1 MTLRTTAAAFIAAG
15 LVACSATPP
24 QSVDQQASQPASAAV
39 APSADPSQSTAASA
53 PAEPSVSPSAS
64 ASASEAPAVGGVYA
78 ATVSGELDPR
88 VADVPER
95 VYVPNEESD
104 SVTVIDPATF
114 EVIGEFPVGDAPEHV
129 NPDWAL
135 EYLWVSN
142 MNGGFLTKVDPMTA
156 EPIEEIDLPIFP
168 YALYYT
174 LDGEKVMVITNYIAQ
189 EDVGDNGVHF
199 YDPDTWELIK
209 YVNVPWPGADDADL
223 TADGRYL
230 AISAEYSGYLAFIDT
245 EEMTLAGSVE
255 IGSLPRDVRLSPDGR
270 TFYVTNEGMGGVQTV
285 DAESWELTG
294 FIPTAEGTHG
304 IEFSRDTTLMY
315 VANRAAGS
323 ISVVD
328 LSTDEVIDTW
338 AVGGSPDEM
347 VLNPDG
353 SQLWASNRFH
363 ASVSVIDTTSGEVVA
378 TIATGANP
386 HGLTYWP
393 QPGTVAIGQNGNMR

>member
-1 MTLRTTAAAFIAAG
+1 MAVALAATLLAA
-15 LVACSATPP
+15 CTATPP
-24 QSVDQQASQPASAAV
+24 ESV
-39 APSADPSQSTAASA
+39 APSAAPPSAAANPTAEQTPPATPNATSTD
-53 PAEPSVSPSAS
+53 EPTPSPSGL
-64 ASASEAPAVGGVYA
+64 GGVYA
-78 ATVSGELDPR
+78 GTLSGELDPR

-104 SVTVIDPATF
+104 DVAVIDPATF
-114 EVIGEFPVGDAPEHV
+114 EVIGRFPVGEMPEHI

-142 MNGGFLTKVDPMTA
+142 MNGGSLTKVDPMTSQ
-156 EPIEEIDLPIFP
+156 PIEEIDLPIYP

-174 LDGEKVMVITNYIAQ
+174 LDGSKVMVITNYIAQ

-199 YDPDTWELIK
+199 YDPETWELLE

-245 EEMTLAGSVE
+245 EEMTLAGATE
-255 IGSLPRDVRLSPDGR
+255 IGSLPRDVRLSPDGK
-270 TFYVTNEGMGGVQTV
+270 TFYVTNEGLGGIQTV
-285 DAESWELTG
+285 DADTWELTG
-294 FIPTAEGTHG
+294 FIPTGEGAHG
-304 IEFSRDTTLMY
+304 IDFSRDATLMY
-315 VANRAAGS
+315 VCNRAAGT
-323 ISVVD
+323 ISVIDV
-328 LSTDEVIDTW
+328 STNQVVETW
-338 AVGGSPDEM
+338 AVGGSPDQL

-363 ASVSVIDTTSGEVVA
+363 GSVSVIDTTNGEVIA

-393 QPGTVAIGQNGNMR
+393 QPGSMAIGQNGNMR

>member
-1 MTLRTTAAAFIAAG
+1 MRVGPRLLASALLAALLLAACSSPTVSPSDQAPSAAAP
-15 LVACSATPP
+15 SA
-24 QSVDQQASQPASAAV
+24 SSEASAA
-39 APSADPSQSTAASA
+39 D
-53 PAEPSVSPSAS
+53 SAS
-64 ASASEAPAVGGVYA
+64 AVPSVAPTPSPEPVGGVYA
-78 ATVSGELDPR
+78 GTVSGELDPR

-104 SVTVIDPATF
+104 DVTVIDPATF
-114 EVIGEFPVGDAPEHV
+114 EVVGRFAVGDMPEHI

-142 MNGGFLTKVDPMTA
+142 MNGGTLTKIDPMTA
-156 EPIEEIDLPIFP
+156 EPIDTIDLPIFP

-174 LDGEKVMVITNYIAQ
+174 LDGEEAMVITNYIAQ

-199 YDPDTWELIK
+199 YDPDTWELLA

-230 AISAEYSGYLAFIDT
+230 AISAEYSGYLVFIDT
-245 EEMTLAGSVE
+245 EQMTLAGQVE
-255 IGSLPRDVRLSPDGR
+255 IGSLPRDVRLSPDGSV
-270 TFYVTNEGMGGVQTV
+270 FYVTNEGLGGIQVV
-285 DAESWELTG
+285 DAEAWELLE
-294 FIPTAEGTHG
+294 FIPTGEGTHG

-315 VANRAAGS
+315 VANRAAGT
-323 ISVVD
+323 ISVID
-328 LSTDEVIDTW
+328 LATDDVIETW
-338 AVGGSPDEM
+338 PVGGSPDQM

-353 SQLWASNRFH
+353 SQLWVSNRFH
-363 ASVSVIDTTSGEVVA
+363 GSVSVIGTATGEVIT

-393 QPGTVAIGQNGNMR
+393 QPGSMAIGQNGNMR

>member
-1 MTLRTTAAAFIAAG
+1 MKIRTTVAALVAVALAGCLATAPESTAPSITSPSAAAS
-15 LVACSATPP
+15 LT
-24 QSVDQQASQPASAAV
+24 
-39 APSADPSQSTAASA
+39 
-53 PAEPSVSPSAS
+53 AEPSRVASPSMTPAETPTPSPSA
-64 ASASEAPAVGGVYA
+64 EDGVYA
-78 ATVSGELDPR
+78 ATLSGELDPR

-104 SVTVIDPATF
+104 DVAVIDPATF
-114 EVIGEFPVGDAPEHV
+114 EVIGRFPVGDMPEHV

-142 MNGGFLTKVDPMTA
+142 MNGGFLTKVDPMTSQ
-156 EPIEEIDLPIFP
+156 PIEDIDLPIYP

-174 LDGEKVMVITNYIAQ
+174 LDGSKVMVVTNYIAQ

-199 YDPDTWELIK
+199 YDPETWELLE

-245 EEMTLAGSVE
+245 EEMTLAGATE
-255 IGSLPRDVRLSPDGR
+255 IGSLPRDVRLSPDGK

-285 DAESWELTG
+285 DAETWELTG
-294 FIPTAEGTHG
+294 FIPTGEGAHG
-304 IEFSRDTTLMY
+304 IDFSRDATLMY
-315 VANRAAGS
+315 VCNRAAGT
-323 ISVVD
+323 ISV
-328 LSTDEVIDTW
+328 IDVTTNVVVETW
-338 AVGGSPDEM
+338 TVGGSPDEM

-353 SQLWASNRFH
+353 SQLWTSNRFH
-363 ASVSVIDTTSGEVVA
+363 GSVSVIDTTTGEVMA

-393 QPGTVAIGQNGNMR
+393 QPGTMAIGQNGNMR